1 MFLFSLRASA
11 DAKWLTRQLANSPR
25 SGVPTRYTETMPGSG
40 LILGIET
47 SCDETAAAVVE
58 RGART
63 LSSVVASQIST
74 HARYGGVVPELAS
87 REHLR
92 AIVPVVRAALA
103 GAHLTLAD
111 LDAIGVTSGPGLAG
125 ALLVGITYAKALAF
139 ANNLPLIAV
148 NHLEGHIHAVL
159 LNERES
165 GMFANSVPSDHP
177 EQPEKAVIL
186 SEQSESKDLHFNAV
200 APSFPQSA
208 QADAERMRE
217 HEVSGH
223 DFSRA
228 ENAARMERALAPEGS
243 ASVEPALAL
252 VVSGGH
258 THLYLARPTQG
269 TWAYTLFGRTVDDA
283 AGEAFDKVAK
293 LLGLGYPG
301 GPWIDALARF
311 GNPHAV
317 PFAFAQVKPKVH
329 LGGRPPRTKAAKTA
343 PIARLDPRFLFSF
356 SGIKTAVL
364 RYVELHGLRA
374 ESRARH
380 ARLFSREDFHPDRQK
395 MAVILSESPQ
405 RRVEES
411 AVVFETAERDPH
423 SPARPPQSR
432 EEALALC
439 PQPTLDLIASFQHAV
454 VGDLMKKT
462 FAAAESQGAAR
473 ILVTGGVAANRELR
487 ARFTAE
493 AARRN
498 SCHPERAKRVEGSAV
513 AFEPVKGNL
522 HYSVSFP
529 TLALS
534 TDNAAMIAA
543 AAWPRFLARDFAPPN
558 LTADPSLTLG

>member
-1 MFLFSLRASA
+1 
-11 DAKWLTRQLANSPR
+11 
-25 SGVPTRYTETMPGSG
+25 MPGSG

-63 LSSVVASQIST
+63 LSSVVASQITT

-103 GAHLTLAD
+103 EARVTLAD
-111 LDAIGVTSGPGLAG
+111 LDAIAVTSGPGLAG

-159 LNERES
+159 LQERES
-165 GMFANSVPSDHP
+165 
-177 EQPEKAVIL
+177 
-186 SEQSESKDLHFNAV
+186 
-200 APSFPQSA
+200 A
-208 QADAERMRE
+208 QAESNSISQAMADAAQNADPAQNM
-217 HEVSGH
+217 GAPGP
-223 DFSRA
+223 SRLGTWDSTHL
-228 ENAARMERALAPEGS
+228 NPES
-243 ASVEPALAL
+243 ALAL

-258 THLYLARPTQG
+258 THLFLARPAISAPNG
-269 TWAYTLFGRTVDDA
+269 TWSYTLIGRTVDDA

-301 GPWIDALARF
+301 GPWIDALAPY

-317 PFAFAQVKPKVH
+317 PFAFAQFKPKAH
-329 LGGRPPRTKAAKTA
+329 LAGKAPPRTKAAKTS
-343 PIARLDPRFLFSF
+343 PIARLDPHFLFSF

-374 ESRARH
+374 ESKARVSRVLANFH
-380 ARLFSREDFHPDRQK
+380 PPQTRED
-395 MAVILSESPQ
+395 
-405 RRVEES
+405 
-411 AVVFETAERDPH
+411 
-423 SPARPPQSR
+423 
-432 EEALALC
+432 ALALC

-462 FAAAESQGAAR
+462 FAAAESLGAKR
-473 ILVTGGVAANRELR
+473 ILVTGGVAANHELR

-493 AARRN
+493 AEQRGLRIA
-498 SCHPERAKRVEGSAV
+498 
-513 AFEPVKGNL
+513 
-522 HYSVSFP
+522 FP

-543 AAWPRFLARDFAPPN
+543 AAWPRFLAQDFAPQE
-558 LTADPSLTLG
+558 LTADPSLALS